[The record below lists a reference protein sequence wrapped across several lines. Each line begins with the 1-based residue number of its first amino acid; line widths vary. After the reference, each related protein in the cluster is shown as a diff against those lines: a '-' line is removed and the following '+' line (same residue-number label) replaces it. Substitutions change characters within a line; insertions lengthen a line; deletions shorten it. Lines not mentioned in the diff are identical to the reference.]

1 MKNSSDNKVVEM
13 FKHANMS
20 AKVMNVADAFEMK
33 RGGQLYDLHIAYE
46 TWGSLNS
53 DKSNVIVIFTGLS
66 ASSHVTSSKSDQA
79 PGWWEA
85 MVGEG
90 KAIDTSKYYVI
101 CINTLGS
108 CFGSTSPVSLNKQ
121 TNQHQN

>member
-1 MKNSSDNKVVEM
+1 MKNSSDSKVVEM

-20 AKVMNVADAFEMK
+20 AKVMSVADAFDMK
-33 RGGQLYDLHIAYE
+33 RGGQLSNLHIAYE

-66 ASSHVTSSKSDQA
+66 ASSHVTSSLSDQA

-85 MVGEG
+85 MVGE
-90 KAIDTSKYYVI
+90 ARQLTL
-101 CINTLGS
+101 INIMLSVLTRLEVVLAQQVQ
-108 CFGSTSPVSLNKQ
+108 FHLINKQ
-121 TNQHQN
+121 ISHID